1 MINVTR
7 LDDTKLIVNAYLIE
21 FVELVPETLVCLTTG
36 KKIMVKESVD
46 EIVERVMDFRRRSQA
61 IQIINRSEDRGEDA
75 GSDD

>member
-7 LDDTKLIVNAYLIE
+7 LDDTKLIVNADLIE

-61 IQIINRSEDRGEDA
+61 IQIINRSEGRGEDA